1 METPKPSPEPLLTDA
16 SFCRERFAN
25 RYGKAVI
32 VILKYSRKFL

>member
-1 METPKPSPEPLLTDA
+1 METPKPSPEPLLTAA
-16 SFCRERFAN
+16 SSCRERFAN